1 MNCRRRRGVGHERI
15 VLQPSADMTVSEH
28 AFNDVATT
36 LSDLVGGVT

>member
-1 MNCRRRRGVGHERI
+1 
-15 VLQPSADMTVSEH
+15 VLQPSTNMIASEY